1 MLSFCGS
8 KEVLPNKG
16 YQPKNKAFSL
26 LFGRVVNS
34 LKTALLRNVS
44 VRCADFGSL
53 WLAYFSSPIP
63 QAGNK
68 SCSVG

>member
-8 KEVLPNKG
+8 KDVLPNKG
-16 YQPKNKAFSL
+16 YQPKNMAFSL
-26 LFGRVVNS
+26 LFGRVVNI

-44 VRCADFGSL
+44 VRCDVFCPL
-53 WLAYFSSPIP
+53 RLACFSSTVP
-63 QAGNK
+63 QVGNK